1 MSAERP
7 LPEQGPPAEEVRAD
21 DVVGRHPEQD
31 LPAAPPAEETS
42 ADDAPVT
49 DTERPTD
56 AEGWTRMHPLT
67 PWVKSWTFLVVM
79 LFFVAREFVERW
91 IARTFGSTQPG
102 GSGGGS
108 GPDSIVDFLPAIGI
122 ASGIILLLGVAFF
135 LSWRFKRFRLTGT
148 EIQFRAGWLFRQNRS
163 MRYDRLQAVDL
174 QHPLVA
180 RLFGLVAVKVEAAD
194 GSDTA
199 LELSFLTKDR
209 AEQVRREI
217 LDHASGVAAARPAP
231 AQPVLPADGLPT
243 EGAQETAAMPSS
255 SPESV
260 ASAASPVSPQS
271 PAAPML
277 RDQDEGVLML
287 RVPPGRLVG
296 SVMLS
301 DSGPVAQILGFA
313 LFLGVTTILL
323 FALPEE
329 WFDEPTTW
337 PMVGT
342 AVGAFLVPLLF
353 AVVTTTWSG
362 LNKGW
367 GFTVRH
373 SRDGLRL
380 RYGLTE
386 TNSQTVPP
394 GRVQGVAIRQSLF
407 WRPLGWYQVRVQV
420 AGYGAGGSSERSLVL
435 PVGPWEDVLR
445 VLTIVSPEP
454 GVAEG
459 EAADLTPA
467 ELMHVAMHG
476 DKTDGGFTHI
486 PQRARAWFTWFTWRR
501 TGFLTTSR
509 LLLVRGGRFARR
521 LEVAEHERIQ
531 NLQIDA
537 GPVQRRLRVADVSV
551 HLAGGKQ
558 VTVKAQDR
566 AAAEWLFH
574 HEAEIAAVARRL
586 KDRDQWMTAEELER
600 FEQQLQPAA
609 ATAGTTPVTQ
619 SDPTPP
625 VHPTPGPQTGPI
637 PGPQADPTPGPQTDS
652 TPQPDPTR
660 PQETP

>member
-7 LPEQGPPAEEVRAD
+7 LPEQGPPAEDAPAD
-21 DVVGRHPEQD
+21 DAVGRHPEQD
-31 LPAAPPAEETS
+31 LP

-67 PWVKSWTFLVVM
+67 PWVKSWTFLALM
-79 LFFVAREFVERW
+79 LFFVGREFVEQW
-91 IARTFGSTQPG
+91 IGRTFGSTQPG

-108 GPDSIVDFLPAIGI
+108 GPESIVDLLPAIGI
-122 ASGIILLLGVAFF
+122 AAGIILLLGVVFF

-148 EIQFRAGWLFRQNRS
+148 EIQFRAGWLFRQNRQ

-194 GSDTA
+194 GGETA
-199 LELSFLTKDR
+199 LELSFLKRDR

-217 LDHASGVAAARPAP
+217 LDHASGVAASRHAQAP
-231 AQPVLPADGLPT
+231 PVLPADGLPP
-243 EGAQETAAMPSS
+243 EGSQEEAAAVPAS
-255 SPESV
+255 SPES
-260 ASAASPVSPQS
+260 AGPPVSAQS
-271 PAAPML
+271 PASPAARIL

-313 LFLGVTTILL
+313 MFLAVAMAVLFL
-323 FALPEE
+323 LPGE
-329 WFDEPTTW
+329 WLEGESTW
-337 PMVGT
+337 AIIGT

-353 AVVTTTWSG
+353 AIVTTTWSG

-367 GFTVRH
+367 NFTVRH

-394 GRVQGVAIRQSLF
+394 GRVQGVVIRQSLF

-420 AGYGAGGSSERSLVL
+420 AGYGAGVGSERSLVL

-445 VLTIVSPEP
+445 VLTIVCPEP

-476 DKTDGGFTHI
+476 DRTDGGFTHI

-531 NLQIDA
+531 NLQIHA

-586 KDRDQWMTAEELER
+586 KDRDQWMSAEELER

-609 ATAGTTPVTQ
+609 VTAGAAHVQ
-619 SDPTPP
+619 
-625 VHPTPGPQTGPI
+625 
-637 PGPQADPTPGPQTDS
+637 
-652 TPQPDPTR
+652 QPDPTR